1 MKKIQSTNCAGVV
14 IYGPEGCGKSR
25 NAAALAR
32 HYGKSVI
39 VDDWQP
45 HAGNRVP
52 ANALVLTNA
61 SPAPHGAIEFSAA
74 MRAAGLTTR
83 L

>member
-1 MKKIQSTNCAGVV
+1 MNKIESTNSASVV
-14 IYGPEGCGKSR
+14 IYGPAGCGKSR

-32 HYGKSVI
+32 HYGKSEI

-45 HAGNRVP
+45 HAGRPVP

-61 SPAPHGAIEFSAA
+61 SPAPRGAIEFASA
-74 MRAAGLTTR
+74 MRAAGLATR